1 MENEYGEPVEYTA
14 VEISVK
20 SGTTNIVWHVTDS
33 KGYDNAIQ
41 LLHNMKPVLKLG
53 RTLWTVSEG
62 WLFAI
67 VVSNF
72 LLAIL
77 LLMLFAK
84 GMGL

>member
-33 KGYDNAIQ
+33 KGYDNAVE
-41 LLHNMKPVLKLG
+41 LLRQMKPVLKLG
-53 RTLWTVSEG
+53 HTLWTVSQA

-67 VVSNF
+67 VVTN
-72 LLAIL
+72 LAVAIL
-77 LLMLFAK
+77 LLGLFVK
-84 GMGL
+84 GGL